1 MASNHQTQENRQSNS
16 KRTAKALLAR
26 LRQTPMSRG
35 SRLTAQRRLLQEEI
49 AASIES
55 QEVPARLAWRIAF
68 QLILKCDVTELRER
82 AVWLAIG
89 QLLKTEIRRLRAGI
103 GLVERQIVVVLPK
116 LSPDRIED
124 LFEEL
129 RAADPSIARTIMNA
143 AFDAAEPISMSRR
156 YLTEF
161 HRLTEALE
169 MIDPDVARTLAN
181 GTFMARL
188 PHKKAIVHL
197 RRFAELVRAFQG
209 DVECARTVARA
220 AFRAPDPIRAAQ
232 LFIADYNEIVTELT
246 LSGLERQIARTL
258 AAVASMSADP
268 MATAYRLVQNF
279 EDVLRLANKTHPWV
293 ARSIALSACRSAN
306 PLSTATSYM
315 SNYDTIVRLVSVT
328 DTHRARQVAAQ
339 VFRSDDPI
347 RWARR
352 YLATLHRNDT
362 GQTADSS

>member
-1 MASNHQTQENRQSNS
+1 MQENRQSHS
-16 KRTAKALLAR
+16 KRTARALLAKV
-26 LRQTPMSRG
+26 RQTPMSRG

-68 QLILKCDVTELRER
+68 QLILKCDFTELRER

-89 QLLKTEIRRLRAGI
+89 QLLKAEIRRLRAGL
-103 GLVERQIVVVLPK
+103 GLVDRQIVVVLPK

-129 RAADPSIARTIMNA
+129 RAADPRIARTIMNA
-143 AFDAAEPISMSRR
+143 ALDAAEPISMSRR
-156 YLTEF
+156 YLAEF
-161 HRLTEALE
+161 QRLTEALKI
-169 MIDPDVARTLAN
+169 IDPGIARTLAN
-181 GTFMARL
+181 GTFMARV
-188 PHKKAIVHL
+188 PHQKAIGHL
-197 RRFAELVRAFQG
+197 GRFTELVSEFQG

-220 AFRAPDPIRAAQ
+220 AFRAADPIEAAQ
-232 LFIADYNEIVTELT
+232 RFIADYNEIVTHLT
-246 LSGLERQIARTL
+246 SNGLEPQIARTL

-268 MATAYRLVQNF
+268 MATADRLLRNF

-306 PLSTATSYM
+306 PLSIATSYM

-352 YLATLHRNDT
+352 YLATLQGNAT
-362 GQTADSS
+362 GQMADTS